1 MLCCHNS
8 YVSHLSYAVWIQ
20 PKGLSSTVYYVAH
33 LTQLVMSELDILLK
47 PVIFANPGK

>member
-20 PKGLSSTVYYVAH
+20 PKGLSFTVYYVVH
-33 LTQLVMSELDILLK
+33 LTQLVMSELDILHK
-47 PVIFANPGK
+47 PVIFANTEK